1 MLLHSKF
8 IPLPGQFYIQ
18 QKANTELHGG
28 SQLIM
33 VSITL
38 LGSIS
43 VRFLEQLSE
52 MDKEFSAFTSTIK
65 LLRIMQMFSIGAM
78 GLEFPFTETTL

>member
-1 MLLHSKF
+1 
-8 IPLPGQFYIQ
+8 
-18 QKANTELHGG
+18 
-28 SQLIM
+28 M